1 MASGEPPPRNQ
12 TTPKLNYQTWDEF
25 HSHDNNPSLY
35 SIDILLSRPPEF
47 EISTD
52 NGAKS
57 VTESAELPER
67 IRLNSG
73 SIIQFLSKL
82 CPTSHFKNSP
92 IIMFR
97 PYKTLIYFDQEIRRS
112 AMELNENTENTSAR
126 ELQSTLPSEDEDAV
140 QRSQLRCL
148 ISFMDTH
155 LSARATFL
163 QSPKC
168 NTIFFSDLW
177 LFYKPGDT
185 VVGYDLRQ
193 AYRVIKAET
202 KRKIAKTHSKFI
214 VEEESFEIS
223 CVCIDFDGQWL
234 GPVLKKVVM
243 KKWELSKPVESLALI
258 PLIRAETQRKHLR
271 HDLIRRGKTFIHV
284 AKVSPMHYSGYTLD
298 SHLEFNGTI
307 IVDFQEALRSEVKS
321 EETFEYWRTTIED
334 VAEVCVSTAGVDGCG
349 DEDRTSLSKDKNIYN
364 DSFVDDFRH
373 SKLIVNHSNVAGSGE
388 KILSITICPQ
398 LLNQVGTLAEDEFII
413 MSFRVFGFA
422 MDTATW
428 GEYSNLL

>member
-1 MASGEPPPRNQ
+1 MASGEEPPRNQ
-12 TTPKLNYQTWDEF
+12 TTPELNYQTWDEF
-25 HSHDNNPSLY
+25 HSHNNNLTKS
-35 SIDILLSRPPEF
+35 SIDILLSRPPEL
-47 EISTD
+47 EISTE
-52 NGAKS
+52 NGAEL
-57 VTESAELPER
+57 VTESAEMPER
-67 IRLNSG
+67 IRVNSG

-82 CPTSHFKNSP
+82 CPTSHSKNSP

-112 AMELNENTENTSAR
+112 AMELDEHAESTTAK
-126 ELQSTLPSEDEDAV
+126 ELRSTLPSDDEDAV

-148 ISFMDTH
+148 IQFMDIH
-155 LSARATFL
+155 LSTRATFL
-163 QSPKC
+163 QGPKC

-185 VVGYDLRQ
+185 VVNFDLRQ
-193 AYRVIKAET
+193 AYRIIKAET

-284 AKVSPMHYSGYTLD
+284 ASVSPMHYSGYTLD
-298 SHLEFNGTI
+298 THLEVNATI
-307 IVDFQEALRSEVKS
+307 IVDFEEALRSEVKN
-321 EETFEYWRTTIED
+321 EETFVYWKTTVKD
-334 VAEVCVSTAGVDGCG
+334 VAEVCLSTAGVDDYV
-349 DEDRTSLSKDKNIYN
+349 DEDRTGSSKDENIYN
-364 DSFVDDFRH
+364 DSFVDDYRH
-373 SKLIVNHSNVAGSGE
+373 TKFIVNHSIVAGSGE
-388 KILSITICPQ
+388 KVLPITICPQ
-398 LLNQVGTLAEDEFII
+398 LLNQVGTLAEDEFLI
-413 MSFRVFGFA
+413 MSFRVFGFT
-422 MDTATW
+422 MDTAQW
-428 GEYSNLL
+428 GEYSNLP